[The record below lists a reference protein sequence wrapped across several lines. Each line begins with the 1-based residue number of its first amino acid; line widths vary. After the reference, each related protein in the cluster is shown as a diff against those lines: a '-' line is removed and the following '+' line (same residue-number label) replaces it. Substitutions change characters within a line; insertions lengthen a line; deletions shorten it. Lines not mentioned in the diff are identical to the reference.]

1 MSKILPRQKV
11 GHVDRKETKIMTVG
25 QTEGSL
31 EFGVSI
37 NPLRQTLDV
46 TDLGLIGWDLEDLA
60 NTDHIAFKAI

>member
-31 EFGVSI
+31 GFGVSI
-37 NPLRQTLDV
+37 NPQWRTLDV
-46 TDLGLIGWDLEDLA
+46 TDLGFGINWLGS
-60 NTDHIAFKAI
+60 

>member
-31 EFGVSI
+31 GFGVSI
-37 NPLRQTLDV
+37 NPQWRTLDV
-46 TDLGLIGWDLEDLA
+46 TDLGFGIRDSGFGIWD
-60 NTDHIAFKAI
+60 